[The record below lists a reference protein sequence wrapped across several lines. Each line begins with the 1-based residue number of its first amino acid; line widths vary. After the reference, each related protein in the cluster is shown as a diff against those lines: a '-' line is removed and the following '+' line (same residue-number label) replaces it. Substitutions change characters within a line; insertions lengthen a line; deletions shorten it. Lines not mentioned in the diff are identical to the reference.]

1 MGTGRL
7 IALGVVVVLVL
18 VSIIYRIVVVNSR
31 ARGAAVGRAAGPRPS
46 PGASPVAEGLTPGD
60 ATLRLSRI
68 WSGLLGGQGE
78 AWNIAID
85 GTVVGEIGHQET
97 VEVSVEPG
105 HHTLRLGQGRH
116 LSPERPFDVAEGEV
130 VSFQCHA
137 PRVGGTWLAAQFRS
151 DLWITLRP
159 A

>member
-7 IALGVVVVLVL
+7 VALVVVAVLV
-18 VSIIYRIVVVNSR
+18 IVAIGYSLIAGSR
-31 ARGAAVGRAAGPRPS
+31 LRG
-46 PGASPVAEGLTPGD
+46 SPVARSVGPEARSGATPVREGVTAGE

-68 WSGLLGGQGE
+68 WSGLLGAQRE
-78 AWNIAID
+78 TWDIAID
-85 GTVVGEIGHQET
+85 GAVVGAIANQET

-116 LSPERPFDVAEGEV
+116 ISPQRSFDVAEGDV
-130 VSFQCHA
+130 ASFQCHS
-137 PRVGGTWLAAQFRS
+137 PRVGGTWLAAQVRS
-151 DLWITLRP
+151 DLWITLRE